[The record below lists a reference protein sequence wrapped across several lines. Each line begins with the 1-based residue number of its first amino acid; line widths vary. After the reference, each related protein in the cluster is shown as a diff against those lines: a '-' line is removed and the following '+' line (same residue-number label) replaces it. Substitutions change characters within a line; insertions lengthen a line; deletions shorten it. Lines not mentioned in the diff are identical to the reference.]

1 MIISARHAP
10 FRKFSA
16 QKNYIKTRPDGS
28 FPNLMLRMSIQ
39 IVIEPDQKT
48 LIGPPRGGLS
58 AQVISRM
65 SAPIM
70 RVLFCAAAQQKPVV
84 LGLRTLPKT
93 HESHRADDT
102 VQSADKEQATML
114 DITAAAKPP
123 TVTTRHLA
131 YALAEQHQ
139 FSKKQSLEIMEA
151 LVSMITKHLKKGERV
166 KIAGLGILQVRN
178 RAARVGRNPATG
190 EPINIK
196 ASKKVAFRASKE
208 LKMAI

>member
-1 MIISARHAP
+1 
-10 FRKFSA
+10 
-16 QKNYIKTRPDGS
+16 
-28 FPNLMLRMSIQ
+28 
-39 IVIEPDQKT
+39 
-48 LIGPPRGGLS
+48 
-58 AQVISRM
+58 
-65 SAPIM
+65 
-70 RVLFCAAAQQKPVV
+70 
-84 LGLRTLPKT
+84 
-93 HESHRADDT
+93 
-102 VQSADKEQATML
+102 ML